1 MRILQNNGCKSVGS
15 KALGGCLLFL
25 AGLTF
30 LACPPEPSA
39 DTVESVTVSP
49 ANPSVVKGKTQA
61 FTATVHGTGNLD
73 QTVTWDVEGEQSS
86 GTNITSAGILT
97 VAADEAASSLT
108 VRATSTQ
115 DTTKSGTTTVTV
127 TAPPPPAGTVER
139 VTVSMTNPSPSVVK
153 GSSYNFSAEV
163 IKGTGSPDLTV
174 TWSVDGGEGTS
185 IDEHGVL
192 TVAADETAATL
203 TIRAASTQDAAKF
216 GELTVMVADDDE
228 EGEKTDFTV
237 GAADFPIVMKSICD
251 KPGTYTVTLTEDVIN
266 YGGVTI
272 IDGVK
277 ITVNGGDNE
286 IVWKHDPLVDA
297 DLFAIRG
304 GHLVVS
310 NIKLRHAENIENWAL
325 ISNIGSGTIEIKDGV
340 ILTGDEEAP
349 DSDGVYLEG
358 GTFTMSGG
366 EISGLRN
373 GILLYGDEIKLNIS
387 GGTIKDNG
395 SGGVSVLGNGNTVT
409 VTGGTFSGNYYDGLW
424 VGSTDCVITISGGN
438 FINNGNEDGG
448 SGVGIQGSGNTVTIT
463 GGTFSGNSHNGISFS
478 EATNCELIISG
489 GTFKDHGY
497 DGVSIQ
503 GTQNTVTVTGGAFS
517 GNSHNG
523 IWVGSTDCELT
534 ISGGTFEDNVSNI
547 SNGVGISGTEN
558 TITISG
564 GEIRN
569 NEGGISFWE
578 AIDCTLT
585 IEDKAIISN
594 NSNTG
599 IGVWDSNRNIKII
612 MLGGEIKDNE
622 SDWAAVAIQGKN
634 NNFIMKGGIISG
646 NAGRGL
652 VFEDC
657 SGSSFEKTGGVIYG
671 DDAGDNSNLGGAISL
686 LYQIELKRTTDESE
700 QLAATTNDDGTG
712 IASKEGNWD

>member
-1 MRILQNNGCKSVGS
+1 
-15 KALGGCLLFL
+15 
-25 AGLTF
+25 
-30 LACPPEPSA
+30 
-39 DTVESVTVSP
+39 
-49 ANPSVVKGKTQA
+49 
-61 FTATVHGTGNLD
+61 
-73 QTVTWDVEGEQSS
+73 
-86 GTNITSAGILT
+86 
-97 VAADEAASSLT
+97 
-108 VRATSTQ
+108 
-115 DTTKSGTTTVTV
+115 
-127 TAPPPPAGTVER
+127 
-139 VTVSMTNPSPSVVK
+139 
-153 GSSYNFSAEV
+153 
-163 IKGTGSPDLTV
+163 
-174 TWSVDGGEGTS
+174 
-185 IDEHGVL
+185 
-192 TVAADETAATL
+192 
-203 TIRAASTQDAAKF
+203 
-216 GELTVMVADDDE
+216 
-228 EGEKTDFTV
+228 
-237 GAADFPIVMKSICD
+237 
-251 KPGTYTVTLTEDVIN
+251 
-266 YGGVTI
+266 
-272 IDGVK
+272 
-277 ITVNGGDNE
+277 
-286 IVWKHDPLVDA
+286 VDA

-325 ISNIGSGTIEIKDGV
+325 ISNIGSGTIEVKDGV

-395 SGGVSVLGNGNTVT
+395 NTGVVIVGSDNTIDVSGGT
-409 VTGGTFSGNYYDGLW
+409 
-424 VGSTDCVITISGGN
+424 

-534 ISGGTFEDNVSNI
+534 ISGGTFEDNE
-547 SNGVGISGTEN
+547 SNGVCISGTEN

-564 GEIRN
+564 GEISN
-569 NEGGISFWE
+569 NESGISFWE

-599 IGVWDSNRNIKII
+599 IGVWETARNNTIT
-612 MLGGEIKDNE
+612 MMGGEIKNNK
-622 SDWAAVAIQGKN
+622 SYWTTVAIMGEN
-634 NNFIMKGGIISG
+634 NNFIMKGGIIGG

-657 SGSSFEKTGGVIYG
+657 SGSSFEKTGGIIYG
-671 DDAGDNSNLGGAISL
+671 DDEGDNSNLGGAISL
-686 LYQIELKRTTDESE
+686 LNQVELKRTTGESE